1 MVFPRCFLWPDL
13 PQPSG
18 KLLFFLLRPRPVEFL
33 AQFIDIVL
41 HLDKY
46 LPPLI
51 QQYGIWI
58 YAILFLVIF
67 SETGFVVLPFLPGD
81 SLLFVAGLVWVQ
93 AEMDIP
99 ALILVLSLAA
109 ISGNSVNYAI
119 GRYLG
124 NKVYQWPDS
133 RFFKKSA
140 LEKTHAFYERHG
152 GKTIIASRFL
162 PLFRTFAPFVA
173 GVGAMPFGRFSLFN
187 VAGGVLWVVSLTM
200 AGVLF
205 GNIPVIR
212 NNLSMMVM
220 GIVVVS
226 LIPAAVG
233 WWKHRQEAQA

>member
-1 MVFPRCFLWPDL
+1 
-13 PQPSG
+13 
-18 KLLFFLLRPRPVEFL
+18 VEFL
-33 AQFIDIVL
+33 AQFVDIVL

-51 QQYGIWI
+51 QEYGIWI
-58 YAILFLVIF
+58 YAILFAVIF

-93 AEMDIP
+93 AGMDVP
-99 ALILVLSLAA
+99 LLILVLSLAA
-109 ISGNSVNYAI
+109 ITGNSLNYAI
-119 GRYLG
+119 GRALG

-133 RFFKKSA
+133 RFFKRSA

-173 GVGAMPFGRFSLFN
+173 GVGAMGFGRFSLFN
-187 VAGGVLWVVSLTM
+187 IVGGVLWVGSLTI

-212 NNLSMMVM
+212 NNLSLMVVA
-220 GIVVVS
+220 IVVVS
-226 LIPAAVG
+226 LIPAVVG
-233 WWKHRQEAQA
+233 WWAHRQEARA

>member
-1 MVFPRCFLWPDL
+1 
-13 PQPSG
+13 
-18 KLLFFLLRPRPVEFL
+18 VEFL
-33 AQFIDIVL
+33 AQFVDIVL

-51 QQYGIWI
+51 QEYGIWI
-58 YAILFLVIF
+58 YAILFAVIF

-93 AEMDIP
+93 AGMDVP
-99 ALILVLSLAA
+99 LLILVLSLAA
-109 ISGNSVNYAI
+109 ITGNSLNYAI
-119 GRYLG
+119 GRALG

-133 RFFKKSA
+133 RFFKRSA

-173 GVGAMPFGRFSLFN
+173 GVGAMGFGRFSLFN
-187 VAGGVLWVVSLTM
+187 IVGGVLWVGSLTI

-212 NNLSMMVM
+212 NNLSLMVVA
-220 GIVVVS
+220 IVVVS
-226 LIPAAVG
+226 LIPAVVG
-233 WWKHRQEAQA
+233 WWMNRQEARA

>member
-1 MVFPRCFLWPDL
+1 
-13 PQPSG
+13 
-18 KLLFFLLRPRPVEFL
+18 VEFL
-33 AQFIDIVL
+33 AQFVDIVL

-51 QQYGIWI
+51 QEYGIWI
-58 YAILFLVIF
+58 YAILFAVIF

-93 AEMDIP
+93 AGMDVP
-99 ALILVLSLAA
+99 LLILVLSLAA
-109 ISGNSVNYAI
+109 ITGNSLNYAI
-119 GRYLG
+119 GRALG

-173 GVGAMPFGRFSLFN
+173 GVGAMGFGRFSLFN
-187 VAGGVLWVVSLTM
+187 IVGGVLWVGSLTI

-212 NNLSMMVM
+212 NNLSLMVVA
-220 GIVVVS
+220 IVVVS
-226 LIPAAVG
+226 LIPAVVG
-233 WWKHRQEAQA
+233 WWAHRQEART

>member
-1 MVFPRCFLWPDL
+1 
-13 PQPSG
+13 
-18 KLLFFLLRPRPVEFL
+18 VEFI
-33 AQFIDIVL
+33 AQFFDIVL

-51 QQYGIWI
+51 QQYGVWI
-58 YAILFLVIF
+58 YAILFAVIF
-67 SETGFVVLPFLPGD
+67 AETGFVVFPFLPGD

-93 AEMDIP
+93 AGMDVP
-99 ALILVLSLAA
+99 VLIAALSLAA
-109 ISGNSVNYAI
+109 VAGNSVNYAV

-133 RFFKKSA
+133 RFFKRAA
-140 LEKTHAFYERHG
+140 LEKTHAFYDRHG

-187 VAGGVLWVVSLTM
+187 ITGGVLWVTSLTM
-200 AGVLF
+200 AGALF

-212 NNLSMMVM
+212 NNLSLMVVA
-220 GIVVVS
+220 IVVVS
-226 LIPAAVG
+226 LIPAAYG
-233 WWKHRQEAQA
+233 WWKHQQEARV

>member
-1 MVFPRCFLWPDL
+1 M
-13 PQPSG
+13 
-18 KLLFFLLRPRPVEFL
+18 EFL
-33 AQFIDIVL
+33 AQFFDVVL

-51 QQYGIWI
+51 QQYGVWV

-93 AEMDIP
+93 AGMDIP
-99 ALILVLSLAA
+99 LLMAVLSLAA
-109 ISGNSVNYAI
+109 ILGNSVNYAV

-133 RFFKKSA
+133 RFFKRST
-140 LEKTHAFYERHG
+140 LDKTHAFYERHG

-173 GVGAMPFGRFSLFN
+173 GVGAMPFARFTLFN
-187 VAGGVLWVVSLTM
+187 VTGGVLWVLSLTL

-212 NNLSMMVM
+212 NNLSLMVI

-226 LIPAAVG
+226 LLPAVIG
-233 WWKHRQEAQA
+233 WWQHRRAAA

>member
-1 MVFPRCFLWPDL
+1 M
-13 PQPSG
+13 
-18 KLLFFLLRPRPVEFL
+18 EFL
-33 AQFIDIVL
+33 AQFVDIVL

-51 QQYGIWI
+51 QEYGIWI
-58 YAILFLVIF
+58 YAILFAVIF

-93 AEMDIP
+93 AGMDVP
-99 ALILVLSLAA
+99 LLILVLSLAA
-109 ISGNSVNYAI
+109 ITGNSLNYAI
-119 GRYLG
+119 GRALG

-133 RFFKKSA
+133 RFFKRSA

-173 GVGAMPFGRFSLFN
+173 GVGAMGFGRFSLFN
-187 VAGGVLWVVSLTM
+187 IVGGVLWVGSLTI

-212 NNLSMMVM
+212 NNLSLMVVA
-220 GIVVVS
+220 IVVVS
-226 LIPAAVG
+226 LIPAVVG
-233 WWKHRQEAQA
+233 WWMNRQEARA